1 MALPQIDID
10 ALSPTEKI
18 ELAERLWDSL
28 GSSPED
34 IPLTAAQ
41 EEELDRRLEAYRED
55 RDPGEPW
62 REALSEIGQRK
73 G

>member
-1 MALPQIDID
+1 MALPQIDIE

-28 GSSPED
+28 RSTPEA
-34 IPLTAAQ
+34 IPLTAEQ
-41 EEELDRRLEAYRED
+41 EQELDRRLGDYRED
-55 RDPGEPW
+55 RKPGEPW
-62 REALSEIGQRK
+62 REVLSEIGQRK

>member
-10 ALSPTEKI
+10 ALSPSERI

-28 GSSPED
+28 GSAPEE

-41 EEELDRRLEAYRED
+41 EEELDRRLDAYRED
-55 RDPGEPW
+55 RDPGAPW